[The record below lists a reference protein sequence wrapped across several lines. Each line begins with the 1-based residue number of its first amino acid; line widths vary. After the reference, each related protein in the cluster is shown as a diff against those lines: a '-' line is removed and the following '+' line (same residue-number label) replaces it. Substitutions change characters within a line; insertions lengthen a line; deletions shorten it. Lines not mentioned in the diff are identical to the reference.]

1 MPSMT
6 LSMSNPPSSLPEL
19 SLKDDVKQKVS
30 QFFGKTLGIVVV
42 DGLQNLVGLFDEHR
56 LERVAV
62 LLLIPGTAVR
72 TAQRGHDFNEL
83 FELCPSH
90 SV

>member
-1 MPSMT
+1 MA
-6 LSMSNPPSSLPEL
+6 EL
-19 SLKDDVKQKVS
+19 SLKDDVKQKVA

-42 DGLQNLVGLFDEHR
+42 DRLQNLVGLFDEHG
-56 LERVAV
+56 LEGVAI
-62 LLLIPGTAVR
+62 LLLIPRATVW
-72 TAQRGHDFNEL
+72 TPQPGHDFNEL